1 MPHTPTHTDSFT
13 PLPDFTT
20 APFSSQGIVTPDTG
34 TFTTIPSVSGPT
46 TPTPNTRFDLTG
58 RDGAN
63 LAAGIQG
70 VGSLANAFAAY
81 QQFRLGK
88 DTLAQNRAAFNLNSA
103 NQARITNAAIEDRAL
118 RRAAQRSDLG
128 SDFARIQEAADQV
141 VADRRVSG
149 API

>member
-1 MPHTPTHTDSFT
+1 MPHTPEHVDSFT
-13 PLPDFTT
+13 PLPDFST
-20 APFSSQGIVTPDTG
+20 APFSSQGLVTPNTG
-34 TFTTIPSVSGPT
+34 SFSTIPDFGGP
-46 TPTPNTRFDLTG
+46 PTPNTGFDLTG
-58 RDGAN
+58 QGGAN

-81 QQFRLGK
+81 QQYRLGK